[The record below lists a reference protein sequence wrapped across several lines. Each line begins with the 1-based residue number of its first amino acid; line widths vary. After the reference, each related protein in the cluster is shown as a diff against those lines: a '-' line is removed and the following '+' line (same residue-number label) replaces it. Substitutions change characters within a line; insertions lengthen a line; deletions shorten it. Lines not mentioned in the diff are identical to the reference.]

1 MQDDKAKLAAFRAER
16 SKYFDMSNSGKE
28 DLADAMLRDGPLN
41 TTGADLRKALN
52 AHTEYNLKLA
62 FDTLETNKAAY
73 NASLLQTSGMIGR
86 GVAGAVHGCHPV
98 PHHQPWPDFHPAH
111 HAAGQPV
118 AGLHPARS
126 GDQPG

>member
-1 MQDDKAKLAAFRAER
+1 
-16 SKYFDMSNSGKE
+16 MSNSGKE

-73 NASLLQTSGMIGR
+73 NASLLQTSGMIAAWCCWCCSWVSPCSAPSA
-86 GVAGAVHGCHPV
+86 VACLPSST
-98 PHHQPWPDFHPAH
+98 PCS
-111 HAAGQPV
+111 
-118 AGLHPARS
+118 RS
-126 GDQPG
+126 ASRWTSPSALR